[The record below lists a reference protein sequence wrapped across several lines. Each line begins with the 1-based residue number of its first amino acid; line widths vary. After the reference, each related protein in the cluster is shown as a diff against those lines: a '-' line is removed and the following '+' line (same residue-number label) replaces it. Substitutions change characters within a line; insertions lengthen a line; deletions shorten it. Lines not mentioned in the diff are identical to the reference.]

1 MNPQPPA
8 PTVSVAD
15 DKGNIRLSSEKSTF
29 ALASEFFRCMLCWKA
44 PQEALVYGEGR
55 FATMS
60 ASMAEAMRVNA
71 DELARDD
78 PEKAERVLQQAS
90 AMMAQ
95 FKAAYPHRVV
105 SRSLH

>member
-1 MNPQPPA
+1 MEK
-8 PTVSVAD
+8 TI
-15 DKGNIRLSSEKSTF
+15 NILKSANIAEREEIIVDF
-29 ALASEFFRCMLCWKA
+29 ARWLETAS
-44 PQEALVYGEGR
+44 QEALVYGEGR

-95 FKAAYPHRVV
+95 FKAAYPHRVI
-105 SRSLH
+105 SRSVH

>member
-1 MNPQPPA
+1 MEENINIIR
-8 PTVSVAD
+8 SVGID
-15 DKGNIRLSSEKSTF
+15 EREEIIVDF
-29 ALASEFFRCMLCWKA
+29 ARWLETAS
-44 PQEALVYGEGR
+44 QEALVVGEGR

-78 PEKAERVLQQAS
+78 PEKTERVLQQAS

-105 SRSLH
+105 SRSVH